1 MNRQI
6 INRRYRVEQRIG
18 EGATAEV
25 YLGFDIVLNRRV
37 AIKTLR
43 SQHST
48 NRAFRLRFE
57 REAQSAAR
65 FSHPNIISI
74 FDVGEDHGLPYIIME
89 YIDGQTLRE
98 IIQEEGPFHPDDV
111 AVLVEQVAAGL
122 DYAHQ
127 HGLVHRDIKPENIL
141 VDRHGLAKVVD
152 FGIARGLSD
161 STLTETG
168 SGIGTV
174 HYISPEQASGLMAT
188 PESDIYSLGVIAFE
202 MLTGELPFESESAVG
217 LAMRHLN
224 DPVPDPASVNPDV
237 PPEAADIVLQA
248 LEKNP
253 TRRYPTAGAFSR
265 ALTDWRLYEPLPRL
279 AAKYVVPRETEPLR
293 YQRDDVTA
301 VLPGYQDQAHP
312 ESVTAAPVPT
322 QPYLP
327 YDEDTGNG
335 GKSWIAG
342 FIAVASIAAV
352 LWYGFGLSDRING
365 SSGDETAT
373 AINESAVATE
383 SEVPGSAGDSPTAT
397 TASMMAG
404 IPNVVGLAQA
414 DAEADLSNA
423 GFTMALGDPI
433 PSDEIA
439 EGKVALQNP
448 GAKSA
453 LAEGGEVTIHLST
466 GSVRID
472 FAALNVE
479 GRSVDEVT
487 TELTSN
493 GISVELVDEG
503 SESIP
508 EGSVIRLEPGNTASP
523 GDVVTAFVSKGDRV
537 QIPFDLQGQP
547 MATARTRLGE
557 LGLVVDSEIGVSRA
571 TIENAGLDLAANEI
585 ADGDIVGI
593 QDNDAQ
599 FGGWVIRESSV
610 SLVYYDADRP

>member
-43 SQHST
+43 SQHAA

-65 FSHPNIISI
+65 FSHPNIIAI

-98 IIQEEGPFHPDDV
+98 IIHEEGPFHPDDV

-122 DYAHQ
+122 DYAHK

-202 MLTGELPFESESAVG
+202 MLTGQLPFESESSVG
-217 LAMRHLN
+217 VAMRHLN
-224 DPVPDPASVNPDV
+224 DPVPDPASINPDV

-253 TRRYPTAGAFSR
+253 TRRYPTAGAFARS
-265 ALTDWRLYEPLPRL
+265 LTDWRLYEPLPRL
-279 AAKYVVPRETEPLR
+279 AAKYISPREMTPVR
-293 YQRDDVTA
+293 YQRDEVTA
-301 VLPGYQDQAHP
+301 PVSGYQPPAQPD
-312 ESVTAAPVPT
+312 SDPT
-322 QPYLP
+322 ETVQSQPYLP
-327 YDEDTGNG
+327 YDDDAGSG

-342 FIAVASIAAV
+342 FVAVAVIAAI

-365 SSGDETAT
+365 SSGDETVTAT
-373 AINESAVATE
+373 NEAANATE
-383 SEVPGSAGDSPTAT
+383 TEVPGSAADSPTAT
-397 TASMMAG
+397 TAPELAAV
-404 IPNVVGLAQA
+404 PNVVGLSQA
-414 DAEADLSNA
+414 DAETDLTDA
-423 GFTMALGDPI
+423 GFTVALGDPI
-433 PSDEIA
+433 PSGEFA

-448 GAKSA
+448 GAQSE

-466 GSVRID
+466 GAVKID
-472 FAALNVE
+472 LAALKVE
-479 GRSVDEVT
+479 GRTVDEVAAT
-487 TELTSN
+487 LTSN

-503 SESIP
+503 SETVP
-508 EGSVIRLEPGNTASP
+508 EGTVIRLEPADTASP
-523 GDVVTAFVSKGDRV
+523 GDVVTAFVSRGDRIQV
-537 QIPFDLQGQP
+537 PFDLQGQP
-547 MATARTRLGE
+547 IATAKSRLTS
-557 LGLVVDSEIGVSRA
+557 LGIVVGSEIGVSKA
-571 TIENAGLDLAANEI
+571 TIENAGLDLAANGI
-585 ADGDIVGI
+585 IDGDVVGI

-599 FGGWVIRESSV
+599 FGGWVVRGATV
-610 SLVYYDADRP
+610 TLVFYDADKS